1 MPGKG
6 ASRMRLLLVED
17 HDLLRDSLRSGLSA
31 TGYVVDST
39 GDGEEGLW
47 HALHDTYDLLILDIM
62 VPKIT
67 GLEILTQVRAAG
79 KNVPILLLTA
89 RDGVDDR
96 VEGLDLGADD
106 YLTKPFAVAELLARV
121 RALIRRQHQAPHPVI
136 SIGDLSID
144 TVNRRVRRAGAE
156 VTLTPRE
163 FALLEYLAL
172 RAGAVVT
179 RSELCEHLYEFA
191 SDPDSNAVDVLVSRL
206 RRKLTLPDNPAPVQT
221 RRGYGYLLDTQA
233 EPT

>member
-221 RRGYGYLLDTQA
+221 RRGYGYLLDTLA

>member
-1 MPGKG
+1 
-6 ASRMRLLLVED
+6 MRLLLVED
-17 HDLLRDSLRSGLSA
+17 HDLLRESLRDGLA
-31 TGYVVDST
+31 AMGYVVDAT

-47 HALHDTYDLLILDIM
+47 HALHDVYDLAILDIM
-62 VPKIT
+62 VPKVT
-67 GLEILTQVRAAG
+67 GLDILTQLRAAG
-79 KNVPILLLTA
+79 KAVPVLLLTA

-106 YLTKPFAVAELLARV
+106 YLTKPFAVSELLARV
-121 RALIRRQHQAPHPVI
+121 RALIRRRHQAPHPVI

-144 TVNRRVRRAGAE
+144 TVNRRVRRAGTE

-163 FALLEYLAL
+163 FALLEYLAV

-179 RSELCEHLYEFA
+179 RAELCEHLYEFA

-206 RRKLTLPDNPAPVQT
+206 RRKLTLPDSPAPVQT
-221 RRGYGYLLDTQA
+221 RRGYGYLL
-233 EPT
+233 EPAPEPA

>member
-1 MPGKG
+1 
-6 ASRMRLLLVED
+6 
-17 HDLLRDSLRSGLSA
+17 
-31 TGYVVDST
+31 
-39 GDGEEGLW
+39 
-47 HALHDTYDLLILDIM
+47 M